1 MTTMTEKKKR
11 GRWKAGES
19 GNPNGRKPGT
29 GEVAKLRASIA
40 KDLPAII
47 AQLVAKAKDGDA
59 QAAKLLLERTIPTMK
74 SIEQPVMINLPHGT
88 GLTEQG
94 ETIIQAVAGGKISP
108 SEGST
113 LLNSLGALTKI
124 KEFDELEKRLAA
136 LEEANEYKK

>member
-1 MTTMTEKKKR
+1 MTTTEKKKR

-29 GEVAKLRASIA
+29 GKV
-40 KDLPAII
+40 
-47 AQLVAKAKDGDA
+47 AQLRENISKHLPEIIEQLVSKAKEGDM
-59 QAAKLLLERTIPTMK
+59 QAAKLLLERTVPTMK
-74 SIEQPVMINLPHGT
+74 SIEQPVMVNLPHGV

-124 KEFDELEKRLAA
+124 KEFDELEKRLSA
-136 LEEANEYKK
+136 LEEASEHKK